1 MRFNHKKSYHCSINS
16 LDSLNAINN
25 TNKAKVPKIF
35 KLSFWSLCLV
45 ATLVS
50 ITQVLPHSSLV
61 FAEGNNTVSAS
72 SSVTASVTVSSACSF
87 SRTNG
92 SGDYTGVLANNNSVE
107 VPGSTFTT
115 LCNDPGGYTVY
126 AIGYSNNTLG
136 NTDLIFN
143 DTPESANNI
152 KTDGDTQAGGNGSY
166 WKMKLSLVSGDFA
179 PTIENS
185 YSSYN
190 DIPTNY
196 TKVASFNNVTVNSS
210 DSTTGSS
217 VTTSYLAY
225 ASSTQPAGT
234 YTGAVKY
241 TMVHPSLV
249 TSPSTCPANSICYSP
264 NSDGNG
270 TVNGSMGIQTIAS
283 DATSATLLA
292 SNFWRSGYGFA
303 GWNTEY
309 DGSGTFYGPNEDI
322 EFEAGDYS
330 GVNGGLSLYAIWVK
344 STSYLQDWAGCQNL
358 TQTTYNSD
366 TGKLTADLTSITALT
381 DKRDNQTYAVARL
394 ADGNCWMIENLR
406 LEAEYTR
413 GNNINDPTVTNESL
427 SQGYGGIPGVYG
439 SFVGLAG
446 PETSNFSD
454 STTPNS
460 IYKSDGS
467 FSTYNPLTNPVTLED
482 IGTTDYPGYRMPRY
496 KNTNT
501 SSPATSPTNGNANIY
516 SYGNYYTW
524 AAAMANTT
532 FYTGDTDSDSADTSI
547 CPSGWRL
554 PLGRSRPSADLSF
567 SKLDYQM
574 GGTGS
579 GQDGANGAM
588 QSKKWRSFPNNLL
601 HTNHA
606 NGAFYWSSSDYAYGA
621 NLAYGVDIREQNFY
635 NAIFAPG
642 TNLYSKSNG
651 TFSVRCVLA
660 P

>member
-115 LCNDPGGYTVY
+115 LCNDPGGYAVY

-143 DTPESANNI
+143 NIADSTNNI
-152 KTDGDTQAGGNGSY
+152 KTNGDTLAGSNGSY
-166 WKMKLSLVSGDFA
+166 WKMKLSPVSGDFT

-185 YSSYN
+185 YSNYN
-190 DIPTNY
+190 NIPSNY
-196 TKVASFNNVTVNSS
+196 TKVTSFNNVTVNGS

-217 VTTSYLAY
+217 ITTSYQAY

-249 TSPSTCPANSICYSP
+249 TSPSTCPTNSICYSP

-270 TVNGSMGIQTIAS
+270 VVNGSMGIQAIAS

-322 EFEAGDYS
+322 EFTAGQY
-330 GVNGGLSLYAIWVK
+330 GGTNGGLSLYAIWVK
-344 STSYLQDWAGCQNL
+344 STGYLQDWNGCPAL
-358 TQTTYNSD
+358 TQTIYNSE
-366 TGKLTADLTSITALT
+366 TGKLEANLSSITALT

-406 LEAEYTR
+406 LESEYTR
-413 GNNINDPTVTNESL
+413 GNNINDPSVTNESL
-427 SQGYGGIPGVYG
+427 SQGYGGV
-439 SFVGLAG
+439 FHGLAD
-446 PETSNFSD
+446 PETSNFSN

-460 IYKSDGS
+460 LYGIEGSGKSNIIDATSHTADG
-467 FSTYNPLTNPVTLED
+467 
-482 IGTTDYPGYRMPRY
+482 IDYTGYYFPRY
-496 KNTNT
+496 RNTNT
-501 SSPATSPTNGNANIY
+501 TSPAINPTNANANIY

-524 AAAMANTT
+524 TAAMANTT
-532 FYTGDTDSDSADTSI
+532 FYDSYSGVNDSDTANTSI
-547 CPSGWRL
+547 CPKGWKLPKGNNQNNSNSFYYLNQRMGKYTDASG
-554 PLGRSRPSADLSF
+554 
-567 SKLDYQM
+567 
-574 GGTGS
+574 
-579 GQDGANGAM
+579 
-588 QSKKWRSFPNNLL
+588 SKKFRSFPNNFLYSGL
-601 HTNHA
+601 VIENDSIKDRGF
-606 NGAFYWSSSDYAYGA
+606 NSLSWSSSARTPNSAFNIYLYPPR
-621 NLAYGVDIREQNFY
+621 LY
-635 NAIFAPG
+635 PG
-642 TNLYSKSNG
+642 TDSSNKFRG
-651 TFSVRCVLA
+651 FTIRCIA
-660 P
+660 E